1 MKTTVEIEWDEPQEQ
16 AWLRADNISLALH
29 TYCKNTKFKVRE
41 IAALRAAEQP
51 ARYACKM
58 SGGCAHSIKCHSQ
71 GRCEYESTPAP
82 AQQPSRDAVLENL
95 AKSYELSASLNSISL
110 LAEAQRN
117 FAAQLRALKAQPAN
131 RTAATLTDAEAIEIE
146 QPSLVAVPRMTTA
159 VASSRSIKEPA

>member
-1 MKTTVEIEWDEPQEQ
+1 MSKLADEIEGR
-16 AWLRADNISLALH
+16 LRRLPPDHVGKILTIPDLE
-29 TYCKNTKFKVRE
+29 CI

-82 AQQPSRDAVLENL
+82 AQQPSRDAVLEDL
-95 AKSYELSASLNSISL
+95 AKSYGLSASLNSISL

-117 FAAQLRALKAQPAN
+117 FAAQLRALK
-131 RTAATLTDAEAIEIE
+131 EAKDE
-146 QPSLVAVPRMTTA
+146 
-159 VASSRSIKEPA
+159 